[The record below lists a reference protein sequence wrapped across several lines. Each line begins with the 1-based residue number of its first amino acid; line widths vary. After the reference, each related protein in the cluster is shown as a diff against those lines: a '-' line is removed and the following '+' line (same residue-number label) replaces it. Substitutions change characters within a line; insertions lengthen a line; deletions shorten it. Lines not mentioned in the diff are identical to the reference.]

1 MAAEKDYTPLGV
13 FIVVVLAV
21 VLATALLFIQRLRTR
36 VVIGAVTYTNE
47 NVNGL
52 DISSPVRFRGVPI
65 GRVTNIRVD
74 PRGFIVEIDFEM
86 FVDRLTAIGQSEQI
100 IKSMK
105 RLEEIKAAAPH
116 LRSQVVAN
124 PVNGEAYLLLDIPMN
139 PPPPI
144 QLGFTPNTGYYVP
157 SVPSSLSTVQ
167 DQLPALLDQA
177 QGTLKTLREI
187 VARVPASLDR
197 SDRFFM
203 SIERLVRDSDLP
215 ALSSDS
221 RRFFTTTKDQMQR
234 ITSELDGVVG
244 RNGTLT
250 KFIED
255 TEAAIKDADLP
266 ATSRA
271 TREAAERSRL
281 AADDL
286 RRSLPAMKQSF
297 EELRELAR
305 HLQEEP
311 ESVVYGQRP
320 PQVKHQ

>member
-1 MAAEKDYTPLGV
+1 MAAEKDYTRLGV

-21 VLATALLFIQRLRTR
+21 VLATALLFIQRFKTR
-36 VVIGAVTYTNE
+36 AVIGAVTYTNE
-47 NVNGL
+47 NVSGL

-65 GRVTNIRVD
+65 GRVANIRVD
-74 PRGFIVEIDFEM
+74 PRGSIVEIDFEM
-86 FVDRLTAIGQSEQI
+86 FVDRLTEIGESEQVI
-100 IKSMK
+100 NSIKT
-105 RLEEIKAAAPH
+105 LEQIKAAAPY

-124 PVNGEAYLLLDIPMN
+124 PVNGEAYLLLDIPKN

-144 QLGFTPNTGYYVP
+144 QLGFTPNKLYVP
-157 SVPSSLSTVQ
+157 SVPSALSSVQ
-167 DQLPALLDQA
+167 DRLPALLDQA

-187 VARVPASLDR
+187 VARVPTSLDR
-197 SDRFFM
+197 SDRFFVSM
-203 SIERLVRDSDLP
+203 ERLVRESDLP
-215 ALSSDS
+215 GLSSDS
-221 RRFFTTTKDQMQR
+221 RRFFTTTSDQMQR

-244 RNGTLT
+244 KNGNLT

-286 RRSLPAMKQSF
+286 RRSLPAMKQSL

-305 HLQEEP
+305 QLQEEP